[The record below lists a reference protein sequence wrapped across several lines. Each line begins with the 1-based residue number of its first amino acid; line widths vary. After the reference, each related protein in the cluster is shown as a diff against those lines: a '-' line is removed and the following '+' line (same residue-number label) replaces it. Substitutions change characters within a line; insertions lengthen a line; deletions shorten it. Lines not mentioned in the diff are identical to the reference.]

1 MRSTWCKHPRV
12 LSPPPAM
19 GAGFILPVE
28 RISTTNTSYVLD
40 GYILFNNFCHVA
52 NSDFYKL
59 IFNHVVTSLVYYID
73 VLV

>member
-1 MRSTWCKHPRV
+1 
-12 LSPPPAM
+12 M

-28 RISTTNTSYVLD
+28 RISTTNTSYGYFSHIILPVEYTVSKYVLD

-59 IFNHVVTSLVYYID
+59 IFNHVVTSFVYYID